1 MTQGPFRYPDR
12 AANADTVAF
21 DQGGEYEAK
30 GVVAQ
35 HSHTRRE
42 LGNIGAFAPER
53 EGNKVLPFTTGEA
66 YFANVCDAIAGAS
79 QSVFIIGWQV
89 NWAVLLKGS
98 TRLIDA
104 LKSASDKGAKLY
116 VMPWLSPK
124 AGLNTG
130 DFSTMLAVFQLN
142 AGKSQPTAFCCPA
155 GLQNDY
161 EGVEE
166 AFFSHHQKLVVV
178 DNRIAFVGG
187 IDLAFG
193 RRDDANFSLA
203 HGWRK
208 GPEIYNTGVP
218 PLHKSL
224 PTEAA
229 AYVDESELLA
239 TTIAPGLANDVIQ
252 AQTRGSNALLK
263 RTPVGAATDWAVDQW
278 RKPIAWGPLVATKAW
293 VGEQVSSATE
303 PLARRADA
311 AQQGAADRV
320 VSEVDR
326 GLVTEQNIGA
336 VIAAA
341 RDVVRASY
349 RALLLT
355 SWATRGPNA
364 EVARAGT
371 QSAPNGG
378 AVLEPDQ
385 PRMPWQDVHVRIE
398 GPSVYD
404 LSMNFIRRWNS
415 LQASYL
421 SAGLQTK
428 TLISG
433 ALMPQEPAK
442 GKGNGGS
449 GGVKID
455 VLRSAPLQLQ
465 QDEFKAMRGL
475 PTPVRAQDEI
485 HDAMVAAIR
494 DAEQFIYIENQ
505 FFQSEFGQPSVN
517 AASKAAM
524 SGPMRY
530 MLATPGNRISAAMTR
545 AGASHKGQGPQN
557 HVSRAIADRIEHAI
571 RWDENFHAYLVLPVH
586 PEGSLADIAIVGQIH
601 WTMQS
606 LVFGS
611 ESLVNRVRLAL
622 YAKKN
627 CKDARDEGQWAEAK
641 RKGLAEVVDQKDRK
655 RRPQFLAGTAT
666 EDVAP
671 HLTFLNLRSCQTV
684 RGNVLTEQAYIH
696 SKLLIVDD
704 RIVIVGSAN
713 INDRSLNGGRDS
725 ELAVVMTDLSTMTVP
740 LDGSHPTKVRKLAHE
755 MRVSL
760 WKKHFG
766 LSGGTDIVKPASQLA
781 GVLDKPAAPAT
792 WQAIQAIAKANAT
805 AYGNAFKWVPQ
816 SESSIWPVWDRARK
830 FSDETSYF
838 DVSKAVEPSAKQMP
852 FAEEFWKNPPR
863 VTAPAG
869 IKGFVCELPLEW
881 TSEENNHPGMNMT
894 LLTERGAPANAQGNT
909 TLASTEPAGRS
920 GTAG

>member
-21 DQGGEYEAK
+21 DKGGEYEAK

-35 HSHTRRE
+35 HAHTRRE

-53 EGNKVLPFTTGEA
+53 EGNTVLPFTTGEA

-89 NWAVLLKGS
+89 NWAVLLKGN

-142 AGKSQPTAFCCPA
+142 AGKAQPTAFCCPA

-178 DNRIAFVGG
+178 DNRTAFVGG

-218 PLHKSL
+218 PLHKAL

-239 TTIAPGLANDVIQ
+239 TTIAPGLANDVVQ
-252 AQTRGSNALLK
+252 AQTRGRNALLA
-263 RTPVGAATDWAVDQW
+263 RTPVGAVADFAVDQW
-278 RKPIAWGPLVATKAW
+278 RQPPFWAPFTAW
-293 VGEQVSSATE
+293 VGEQLSSATE

-311 AQQGAADRV
+311 AQQSAADRAV
-320 VSEVDR
+320 NEVDR
-326 GLVTEQNIGA
+326 GIVTEQNIGA

-341 RDVVRASY
+341 RDVVRTSY
-349 RALLLT
+349 RALLQT
-355 SWATRGPNA
+355 NWATRKPNG
-364 EVARAGT
+364 EVAKSGT
-371 QSAPNGG
+371 QSAPIGN
-378 AVLEPDQ
+378 AVLKPDQ

-415 LQASYL
+415 LQVSYL
-421 SAGLQTK
+421 PAGLRTK
-428 TLISG
+428 TVIGGS
-433 ALMPQEPAK
+433 LMPQEPAK

-449 GGVKID
+449 GGVKVD

-505 FFQSEFGQPSVN
+505 FFQSEFGESSVN

-530 MLATPGNRISAAMTR
+530 MLATPGNRITAAMTR
-545 AGASHKGQGPQN
+545 AGAAHKGQGPRN
-557 HVSRAIADRIEHAI
+557 HISRAIAERIEHAI

-611 ESLVNRVRLAL
+611 QSLVNRVRLAL

-627 CKDARDEGQWAEAK
+627 CKDARDNGQWGEAK
-641 RKGLAEVVDQKDRK
+641 REGLENGERRGKRDRV
-655 RRPQFLAGTAT
+655 FLLET
-666 EDVAP
+666 ESSDVKA
-671 HLTFLNLRSCQTV
+671 HLTLINLRSSQTV
-684 RGNVLTEQAYIH
+684 AGSVLTEQAYVH

-725 ELAVVMTDLSTMTVP
+725 ELAVIMTDLATLTVP

-755 MRVSL
+755 MRVNL
-760 WKKHFG
+760 WKKHFALG
-766 LSGGTDIVKPASQLA
+766 GGTDIVKPASQLE
-781 GVLDKPAAPAT
+781 GMLDKPAAPAT
-792 WQAIQAIAKANAT
+792 WQAIQAVAKTNAA
-805 AYGNAFKWVPQ
+805 AYGRAFKWVPQ
-816 SESSIWPVWDRARK
+816 SGASIWPAWDRARK

-838 DVSKAVEPSAKQMP
+838 DVTKVVEPVAKQMP
-852 FAEEFWKNPPR
+852 FSEEFWKNPPR
-863 VTAPAG
+863 ISAPAG
-869 IKGFVCELPLEW
+869 IKGFICELPLDW
-881 TSEENNHPGMNMT
+881 TLNENNHPGMNII
-894 LLTERGAPANAQGNT
+894 LLTERGAPAGAPGNST
-909 TLASTEPAGRS
+909 STLASTGRS
-920 GTAG
+920 DREGATG